1 MNLTYKNRDK
11 KDRIKYNQTEFC
23 NMKKGHTS
31 AHVDFVPRIQARLS
45 FNSQSIRIVQIVVY
59 LCNNENLINYY
70 FSNKIFLTN
79 IRLRS

>member
-23 NMKKGHTS
+23 NMKKDHTS

-45 FNSQSIRIVQIVVY
+45 FNSQSIRIV
-59 LCNNENLINYY
+59 
-70 FSNKIFLTN
+70 
-79 IRLRS
+79 